1 MRGGRGADAHAPIK
15 PIDNDYYTGTMQ
27 QPGLR
32 HTHPSGARIRF
43 CVDDLSDTDCRHVL
57 DNAHELA
64 SVF

>member
-1 MRGGRGADAHAPIK
+1 
-15 PIDNDYYTGTMQ
+15 MQ